1 MGKIEFIDDLIIDV
15 ASEDY
20 LRLDETCS
28 ESAKIFNK
36 RGANRLVPFLL
47 AGSLIAVSPIA
58 AVPIANIN
66 FIENIDSCSS
76 NIEAYGSEIDL
87 PIENFLK
94 DINANLNIGKYSK
107 MQIVKDIISFRC
119 LNNNWDGYN
128 SLPLEVE
135 SASNAINFIDLIGD
149 NFTLNLVDYYPN
161 PNGTISF
168 LWSNN
173 SKESISVE
181 IGNKHFS
188 YFVELNSQDPLFYN
202 NVDFN
207 AKEANKL
214 SDYIGIL

>member
-1 MGKIEFIDDLIIDV
+1 MCEIKGLSLKKFIVKCGLV
-15 ASEDY
+15 CLFGMSGT
-20 LRLDETCS
+20 RL
-28 ESAKIFNK
+28 
-36 RGANRLVPFLL
+36 GAQTVY
-47 AGSLIAVSPIA
+47 ISP
-58 AVPIANIN
+58 
-66 FIENIDSCSS
+66 
-76 NIEAYGSEIDL
+76 
-87 PIENFLK
+87 
-94 DINANLNIGKYSK
+94 DINIKNDFSYFI
-107 MQIVKDIISFRC
+107 
-119 LNNNWDGYN
+119 
-128 SLPLEVE
+128 LPH
-135 SASNAINFIDLIGD
+135 
-149 NFTLNLVDYYPN
+149 